1 MIQII
6 EITQLVVV
14 SLICIMAI
22 GAILWVMYKVLN
34 NK

>member
-6 EITQLVVV
+6 EITQLVVI
-14 SLICIMAI
+14 SLVCIMAI
-22 GAILWVMYKVLN
+22 GAILWIMYKVLN

>member
-1 MIQII
+1 MIQTI
-6 EITQLVVV
+6 EITQLAVI